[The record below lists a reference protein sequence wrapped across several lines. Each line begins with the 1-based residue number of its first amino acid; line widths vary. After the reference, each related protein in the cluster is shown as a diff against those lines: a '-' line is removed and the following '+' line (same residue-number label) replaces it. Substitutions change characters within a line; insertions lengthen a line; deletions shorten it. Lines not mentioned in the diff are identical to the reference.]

1 MSFVITIGRQY
12 GSGGRFIARKLAE
25 MLNIGFYDNA
35 LLTKAAEGSGMSKAI
50 LDTYDERKDGFF
62 SGIIPT
68 SFGND
73 MSIGQKVFLAQ
84 FEAIK
89 SIADKESC
97 VIVGRC
103 ADYVLRENPNVVNI
117 FITCPLDKRVERS
130 IKFYG
135 VDEKKARDTIV
146 KMDKKRA
153 SYYNFYSD
161 KKWGRADSYN
171 LIVDSSIGI
180 DETCEIIK
188 KYVELKLNI
197 KL

>member
-25 MLNIGFYDNA
+25 MLNVSFYDNA
-35 LLTKAAEGSGMSKAI
+35 LLTKAAEESGMSKAI

-89 SIADKESC
+89 TIAENENC

-103 ADYVLRENPNVVNI
+103 ADYLLKDYNPFRIFVHADIESRINRCSQREKEDENLNKKQLKKKILKIDKNRAKYYS
-117 FITCPLDKRVERS
+117 FITGNSWGSKENYDL
-130 IKFYG
+130 
-135 VDEKKARDTIV
+135 TINTT
-146 KMDKKRA
+146 DQ
-153 SYYNFYSD
+153 
-161 KKWGRADSYN
+161 
-171 LIVDSSIGI
+171 
-180 DETCEIIK
+180 
-188 KYVELKLNI
+188 NI
-197 KL
+197 KEIVVAIAKIFE